1 MGRQSVTANAADRL
15 QYAHSPAGEP
25 IAEYELE
32 RGDEGLLPMLASAA
46 RQHGAARL
54 CVYSTADLSAAG
66 LARREGYRRFTASAA
81 PVGSTLPVL
90 DPETVAALW
99 PRAFIGQWGHHLVQP
114 GDYAAV
120 RDAIYLG
127 LPDGDDWL
135 GLCRLEPERR
145 NVDGPGFV
153 GRSGN
158 PQRAQALV
166 LGACA
171 LLGPGPVTLETWG
184 DRAEPY
190 LELGFSIAEDC
201 PGWELALV

>member
-1 MGRQSVTANAADRL
+1 VTVSAADRL

-32 RGDEGLLPMLASAA
+32 PGEEGLLPELATAA
-46 RQHGAARL
+46 RKHGANRL

-66 LARREGYRRFTASAA
+66 FARRDGYRLFTASAV
-81 PVGSTLPVL
+81 PVGDSLPVL
-90 DPETVAALW
+90 DPETVAAVW
-99 PRAFIGQWGHHLVQP
+99 PQAFIGQWGHHLVQP
-114 GDYAAV
+114 ADYAV
-120 RDAIYLG
+120 VGEAIYVG

-135 GLCRLEPERR
+135 GLCRAEPERR
-145 NVDGPGFV
+145 HVDGPGFV
-153 GRSGN
+153 GRPGN
-158 PQRAQALV
+158 ARQAQALV

-171 LLGPGPVTLETWG
+171 QLGPGPVTLETWG